1 MTIAHWNIVLPGE
14 TPMTDLPE
22 YLNLII
28 AHIRGLEARV
38 TARAGH
44 VRELDT
50 ANGLTPDNP
59 SGRVGKA
66 AADRIGQLEAQLAQA
81 ELVNRIQAQT
91 VNGMEAQLTELLP
104 YSWGCDLLPAALRN
118 RIAAGEFGPW
128 DNDDCP
134 TFAELAG
141 EQ

>member
-1 MTIAHWNIVLPGE
+1 MTTAHWNIVLPGE

-22 YLNLII
+22 YINLII

-38 TARAGH
+38 TALAGL
-44 VRELDT
+44 VRELDA
-50 ANGLTPDNP
+50 ANVLTSDNP

-81 ELVNRIQAQT
+81 ALVNRLQAQT

-104 YSWGCDLLPAALRN
+104 YAWGCDLLPAALVN
-118 RIAAGEFGPW
+118 RIAAGEFGP
-128 DNDDCP
+128 
-134 TFAELAG
+134 
-141 EQ
+141 